1 MVGATLTDDALLDRG
16 SEFSQIESL
25 FEAVASGEGRLAVIE
40 APAGIGKTSL
50 LAALTARAA
59 GRGWRA
65 LSARGSELERE
76 FAFGVA
82 RQLFEP
88 VIASSSP
95 AARKRLL
102 AGAARLAAPIV
113 WLGDAEDEADA
124 FARLHGLYWLTSN
137 IAGTS
142 ARSPVVMAIDD
153 AHLADRA
160 SLRYL
165 GYIANRLQELP
176 VLVAIA
182 TRSGE
187 LEERLEPLASLCSA
201 PGSELLHPQPLSGGA
216 VGELVKRRLGGAA
229 EPGFVKACHTATGGN
244 PFFLSELLGEIDA
257 RGLDP
262 IDTNASRIGRV
273 GPRSLARTIL
283 LRLARLGPA
292 AIEIV
297 RAVVILGDGSP
308 LGDVAQLA
316 GVDLVTAREAADAL
330 ARVAILTADP
340 APGFAHQIVAAT
352 VESDLQAHTRAHW
365 HKRAA
370 DLLVSRG
377 ASPERVAAHLLKTA
391 PGGDADAWTILHEA
405 ARDADARGAP
415 DASIA
420 YLTRALSEAPHGELR
435 RATLV
440 ALGAAEAHAGL
451 PPAVEHLTEA
461 LLLAATAAQ
470 RRAVALELGR
480 ALMLSGRLGEA
491 VEVFERA
498 LEEPVEPDQEQH
510 ELALLLELE
519 LVGAARF
526 DRATRPLVG
535 QRLTRIGREVSGG
548 TPAERLV
555 LAHVAFEMVY
565 SAEPI
570 ERIVETAERALADRK
585 LLSEQGTALPVT
597 GLPVWAMIFCERYE
611 SAQRAADAVLRAARA
626 QGSVSGFSLAS
637 AIQATIAG
645 RLGRLAETEEW
656 ARAAL
661 RPDTPRIEAPMAL
674 AALIDAL
681 VDTGQLGAAK
691 EALRA
696 AGLTGEVPDL
706 PIFAVLLGARAR
718 MRLAEGNPEGALAD
732 AIAVGERAAA
742 WGNRNKTLVQWRAA
756 AALARMAL
764 GDVAGAREIA
774 SEGVAGA
781 REWGAARAIG
791 IELRALG
798 CVEGGEEGIDLLTEA
813 VGVLEATGA
822 RLELARAN
830 ADLGAALRRRG
841 LRRDARPPLLEALE
855 GAMACGAH
863 VLVEQIRTELRAAG
877 ARPRGV
883 VRSGVDA
890 LTASERR
897 VARLAADGLTNREIA
912 QALFVSRAT
921 VESHLHSAYG
931 KLDIGSRRELSQAL
945 ELVGHA
951 PVALHNHPDSLT

>member
-1 MVGATLTDDALLDRG
+1 MGAAVTGGGLLDRG
-16 SEFSQIESL
+16 DEFSRIESL

-59 GRGWRA
+59 TRGWRV

-76 FAFGVA
+76 FAFGVT

-95 AARKRLL
+95 AVRKRLL
-102 AGAARLAAPIV
+102 AGAARLATPIV
-113 WLGDAEDEADA
+113 WFADAGEEADA

-137 IAGTS
+137 LAGTG
-142 ARSPVVMAIDD
+142 AQSPVVLAIDD

-165 GYIANRLQELP
+165 AYIANRLAELP
-176 VLVAIA
+176 ILVAVA

-187 LEERLEPLASLCSA
+187 LEEQLEPLASLYTSQR
-201 PGSELLHPQPLSGGA
+201 SELLRPQPLSGGA
-216 VGELVKRRLGGAA
+216 VGEMVKRRLGGEP
-229 EPGFVKACHTATGGN
+229 EPGFVRACHAATGGN
-244 PFFLSELLGEIDA
+244 PFFLSELLGEVDT
-257 RGLDP
+257 RGLEPTDV
-262 IDTNASRIGRV
+262 NASQIGEV

-283 LRLARLGPA
+283 HRLARLGPE

-308 LGDVAQLA
+308 LRDVAELA
-316 GVDLVTAREAADAL
+316 GVGLGAAREVTDAL

-340 APGFAHQIVAAT
+340 APGFAHQIVAAA
-352 VESDLQAHTRAHW
+352 VESDLRAHARAHW

-451 PPAVEHLTEA
+451 PPAVEHLSEA
-461 LLLAATAAQ
+461 LQLAATAAQ

-498 LEEPVEPDQEQH
+498 LEEPVELDQEQR
-510 ELALLLELE
+510 ELAMLVELE

-526 DRATRPLVG
+526 DPATRPLVG
-535 QRLTRIGREVSGG
+535 QRLTRVGQEITGD

-555 LAHVAFEMVY
+555 LAHLAFEMVY
-565 SAEPI
+565 DAAPI

-645 RLGRLAETEEW
+645 RLGRLAEAEEW

-681 VDTGQLGAAK
+681 VDTGQLEAAK

-696 AGLTGEVPDL
+696 AGLAGEVPDL
-706 PIFAVLLGARAR
+706 PIFGVLLGARAR

-742 WGNRNKTLVQWRAA
+742 WGNRNKTLVQWRAV
-756 AALARMAL
+756 AALAKMAI
-764 GDVAGAREIA
+764 GDVEGAHEIA
-774 SEGVAGA
+774 TEGVAGA
-781 REWGAARAIG
+781 REWGAARAVG
-791 IELRALG
+791 IELRALAS
-798 CVEGGEEGIDLLTEA
+798 VEGGEQGIELLREA
-813 VGVLEATGA
+813 VVVLEGTGA

-841 LRRDARPPLLEALE
+841 LRRDARPLLLDALE

-863 VLVEQIRTELRAAG
+863 VLLEQVRTELHAAG

-883 VRSGVDA
+883 VRSGVEA

-912 QALFVSRAT
+912 QALFVSRGT
-921 VESHLHSAYG
+921 VESHLHSVYG
-931 KLDIGSRRELSQAL
+931 KLDIGSRRELSDAL
-945 ELVGHA
+945 ERPAAGTGT
-951 PVALHNHPDSLT
+951 SR